1 MKIRTHIAFFLFCFT
16 PFFATAAISQENYPH
31 WDLKKPENVA
41 VLQKIDQLIQGN
53 KGKSAVAL
61 FDWDG
66 TVYDE
71 TIRSKEISGSA
82 QMKSSQAV
90 WHVWAAHHATHPA
103 YRKLNLFPHYRDC
116 AKSCVLNG
124 LLLKNDYLEGFTPDQ
139 PALDDYSKFSQI
151 AGLTA
156 GMTPV
161 AYAQG
166 VHAYEKK
173 YPVSRFAFLPMFDV
187 IQQMINHGFKV
198 WFVSGS
204 NPHFIAQLLK
214 KIEKINPNYD
224 FSSIIEPTRWSDS
237 SYPTSNRII
246 GNQAKLFNGKF
257 TRIYDEQ
264 YINRQANEPLQ
275 TITGKGK
282 AMAIQRFIAKRD
294 KGPIIFAAGNSAGDI
309 EMMEEVSKNNPH
321 LLLAINAE
329 RGLAQFIQHQPKAL
343 SIWLAEDQ
351 E

>member
-1 MKIRTHIAFFLFCFT
+1 MKIRTYIAVFLCCFI
-16 PFFATAAISQENYPH
+16 PLSATAAVTQENYPH
-31 WDLKKPENVA
+31 WDLKKPENMA
-41 VLQKIDQLIQGN
+41 VLQKIDQLIEEN
-53 KGKSAVAL
+53 KQKSAIAI

-71 TIRSKEISGSA
+71 TIRSREISGSEY
-82 QMKSSQAV
+82 MKSSQAV

-103 YRKLNLFPHYRDC
+103 YTALNLFPHYRDC
-116 AKSCVLNG
+116 ANNCVLKG
-124 LLLKNDYLEGFTPDQ
+124 LLVKNEYLEGFIPGQ
-139 PALDDYSKFSQI
+139 QAVDDYSKFSQI
-151 AGLTA
+151 AGLSA
-156 GMTPV
+156 GMTPSS
-161 AYAQG
+161 YAQG
-166 VHAYEKK
+166 VHAYEQK

-214 KIEKINPNYD
+214 KIEKIDSNYN
-224 FSSIIEPTRWSDS
+224 FSSIIEPTRWTDP
-237 SYPTSNRII
+237 SYPMSNRII

-264 YINRQANEPLQ
+264 YIDRQANEPLQ

-282 AMAIQRFIAKRD
+282 ALAMQRFIAKRD

-321 LLLAINAE
+321 LLLAINPQPK
-329 RGLAQFIQHQPKAL
+329 LAQFIQSQPRAL
-343 SIWLAEDQ
+343 SIEIPEHQ